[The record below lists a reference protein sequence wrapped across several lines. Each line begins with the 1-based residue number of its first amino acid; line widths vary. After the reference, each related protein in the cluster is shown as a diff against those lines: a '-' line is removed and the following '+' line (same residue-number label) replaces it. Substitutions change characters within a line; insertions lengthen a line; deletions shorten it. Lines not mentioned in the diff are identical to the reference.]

1 MIVRSRWIVFLVSRR
16 LSGPSSGATSS
27 ARRTKQHRFAAF
39 GFEEITMRNIVLTT
53 VTAAL
58 IVASASQALAAQS
71 RHHVRKET
79 VASEQIRNARNAVE
93 QPSQPGWQYSGWSA
107 PAGR

>member
-1 MIVRSRWIVFLVSRR
+1 
-16 LSGPSSGATSS
+16 
-27 ARRTKQHRFAAF
+27 
-39 GFEEITMRNIVLTT
+39 MRNIVLST

-58 IVASASQALAAQS
+58 IVASAPQALAAQS

-79 VASEQIRNARNAVE
+79 VASEQIHNARNAVE